1 MHFDHPLGRSPR
13 YSIHM
18 SFLRRAAGDQV
29 ASFLRFSLGFSAF
42 FVAATVHAKPL
53 QIIHT
58 NDLHS
63 YLESSQFEGW
73 GGYAAVKATI
83 EKIRAQGNN
92 KGLDS
97 VVLDAGDFSEGSQF
111 FYSDKGRQSWRI
123 MDVMGFDAVTIGNH
137 DWLIGAQQMDDI
149 FAKIRPRTP
158 FLAAN
163 LNITKSKYPWLER
176 GMKSAV
182 EFERGGVKVAVLGVT
197 TDELVY
203 RWRMNA
209 GGISA
214 PADAANALT
223 DTLRSRND
231 LVIAL
236 THIGVMEDIKLV
248 SKTRNIDLVVG
259 GHSHTRLSSPL
270 SAKNKDG
277 LDVPIVQTG
286 EHGQWIGVMTVD
298 VEKGQPMKVLSYELV
313 PVRNSDARAP
323 EAAPVVEMIQQARRQ
338 LEDRYSA
345 NWLYDTIGF
354 TQLPIERPVTQYT
367 QWGNFAMEAIRQAA
381 GADIAIDPGEFHG
394 STQPSG
400 VITNESIMKSYPRVF
415 EVDNAMG
422 WTVWK
427 IRVPGWL
434 LKFVFEYVTNNGLH
448 MNVAG
453 LTFDADSSSGKVKIS
468 NLKIQGQPVKQ
479 FKNYT
484 VGVTEGIGRGAVEIS
499 FLLQLAFSP
508 KNTGF
513 PVWTVLERKLRETG
527 GNFGDQS
534 WLTPALTQSSSPH

>member
-1 MHFDHPLGRSPR
+1 
-13 YSIHM
+13 M
-18 SFLRRAAGDQV
+18 SFSRRARGEWIARFFHISL
-29 ASFLRFSLGFSAF
+29 SFAAF
-42 FVAATVHAKPL
+42 LHAATVHASPL

-63 YLESSQFEGW
+63 FLESSQFEGW

-83 EKIRAQGNN
+83 EKIRKQGAS
-92 KGLDS
+92 KGLES

-111 FYSDKGRQSWRI
+111 FFSDKGRQSWRI
-123 MDVMGFDAVTIGNH
+123 MDAMGFDAVTIGNH

-149 FAKIRPRTP
+149 FSKIRPRTP

-163 LNITKSKYPWLER
+163 LEITQSKFPWLNR
-176 GMKSAV
+176 GMKGAV
-182 EFERGGVKVAVLGVT
+182 ELVRGGIRIAVLGVT
-197 TDELVY
+197 TDEMVY
-203 RWRMNA
+203 RWRMNG
-209 GGISA
+209 GGIGR
-214 PADAANALT
+214 PHEAANALT
-223 DTLRSRND
+223 ETLRSRND

-236 THIGVMEDIKLV
+236 THIGVMEDLKFV
-248 SKTRNIDLVVG
+248 SKTRDIDLVVG

-270 SAKNKDG
+270 TAKNKEG
-277 LDVPIVQTG
+277 LDIPIVQTG
-286 EHGQWIGVMTVD
+286 EHGQWVGVMTVD
-298 VEKGQPMKVLSYELV
+298 VKKGRPMKVLSYELV
-313 PVRNSDARAP
+313 PVRSSDASAP

-345 NWLYDTIGF
+345 SWLYDTVGF
-354 TQLPIERPVTQYT
+354 TQIPIERPVTQFT

-394 STQPSG
+394 STQPAG
-400 VITNESIMKSYPRVF
+400 VINNESIMKSYPRVF
-415 EVDNAMG
+415 EVNNAMG

-453 LTFDADSSSGKVKIS
+453 LAFDADSSSGKVKLS
-468 NLKIQGQPVKQ
+468 NLKIQGQPVKP

-484 VGVTEGIGRGAVEIS
+484 VGVTEGIGRGAVEIT
-499 FLLQLAFSP
+499 FLLNLAFSP

-513 PVWTVLERKLRETG
+513 SVWSVLERKLRETG

-534 WLTPALTQSSSPH
+534 WLTPAITLAAAQH